1 MNGIP
6 FNDIHVAENGVTW
19 IGFKTVEYC
28 RIHWLVDGE
37 RQFKTI
43 CYDADEMADA
53 VNNRTKLTEW
63 LQFEIEYMA
72 GDMRCEQ
79 AS

>member
-6 FNDIHVAENGVTW
+6 FNDIYVAENGVTW
-19 IGFKTVEYC
+19 VGFRIVEFC
-28 RIHWLVDGE
+28 RIHWLMDGE
-37 RQFKTI
+37 RAFKTI
-43 CYDADEMADA
+43 CYNADEMADA
-53 VNNRTKLTEW
+53 VNNRTRLTEG

-72 GDMRCEQ
+72 GDTRCEQ